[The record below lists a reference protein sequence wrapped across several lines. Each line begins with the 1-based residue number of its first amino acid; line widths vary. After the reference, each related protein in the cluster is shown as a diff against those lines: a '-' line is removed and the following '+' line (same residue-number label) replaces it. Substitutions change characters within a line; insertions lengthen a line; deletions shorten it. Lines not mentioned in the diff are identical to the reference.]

1 VLDPDESVLDRDE
14 AAPAAGPDP
23 DQAADPVA
31 DLTARHDRGEPFRV
45 AELILDQDCAG
56 RFVQF
61 RANPPRFT
69 PKIFDG
75 DWALGNVHPAP
86 GPIRIVRV
94 ITGVDGVSRAI
105 GRQGAQIY
113 ASPWIG

>member
-1 VLDPDESVLDRDE
+1 VLDPDE
-14 AAPAAGPDP
+14 AAPAASAAAHSVAEAGP
-23 DQAADPVA
+23 DPVA

-45 AELILDQDCAG
+45 AELLLDPEGAG

-61 RANPPRFT
+61 RFNPPRFT

-75 DWALGNVHPAP
+75 DWALGNVHPEP

-94 ITGVDGVSRAI
+94 ITGLDGVSRAI

>member
-1 VLDPDESVLDRDE
+1 VLDPDKTVLHPDE

-23 DQAADPVA
+23 DPVA

>member
-1 VLDPDESVLDRDE
+1 MTLTSRRKVVSVLE
-14 AAPAAGPDP
+14 PDNEVTV
-23 DQAADPVA
+23 DDHV
-31 DLTARHDRGEPFRV
+31 TGIVRRHDLGEPFRV
-45 AELILDQDCAG
+45 AELVLDPGLAA

-61 RANPPRFT
+61 RSNPPRFT

-75 DWALGNVHPAP
+75 DWALSSAHPRP

-94 ITGVDGVSRAI
+94 ITGTDGVSRAI

>member
-1 VLDPDESVLDRDE
+1 VLDPDK
-14 AAPAAGPDP
+14 AAGAAGGDT
-23 DQAADPVA
+23 DTAADLVA

-61 RANPPRFT
+61 RANPQRFT

-75 DWALGNVHPAP
+75 DWALGNAHPEP

-94 ITGVDGVSRAI
+94 ITGLDGVSRAI
-105 GRQGAQIY
+105 GRQGPQIY
-113 ASPWIG
+113 ACPWIG

>member
-1 VLDPDESVLDRDE
+1 VLEPDNE
-14 AAPAAGPDP
+14 ATVG
-23 DQAADPVA
+23 DPVT
-31 DLTARHDRGEPFRV
+31 DIVHRHDLGEPFRV
-45 AELILDQDCAG
+45 AELVLDPDLAA

-61 RANPPRFT
+61 RSNPPRFT

-75 DWALGNVHPAP
+75 NWALSSAHPQP

-94 ITGVDGVSRAI
+94 ITGSDGVSRAI